1 MSRLVEWSAFVED
14 VRTGNPL
21 RELMAE
27 TGKFDGDFISCPFHS
42 ERSPSCHIFG
52 EKEEAF
58 NCFGCGA
65 TGDVFGFVQK
75 RERLDFSGAVKF
87 LAARIGRSWENDGG
101 EAFEPEFKQELE
113 NMVERRRVENLIT
126 EGAAFF
132 HRTLPTKVRAW
143 VRKQYGFD
151 DETIDRKLIGF
162 GAGDALLHWFTE
174 EQGYSEERVLQTGLF
189 VRTKDGIKGFF
200 DDRVTFP
207 YLIRGH
213 AKYMIGRKT
222 EWTSDDEWEKGKYK
236 KLLTHGEK
244 HSYVSKSVANSWFY
258 GEDDTRGTVDLLVM
272 TEGVT
277 DCVSIQMLGIKCIS
291 PVTVRFRR
299 ADLPKLLEL
308 ARGIPKVIV
317 CNDNDINSK
326 GETPGLAGAV
336 DTVGYLF
343 EHGIDARLAQLPKAA
358 GVAKIDN
365 NEYIRAALAEAKA
378 AEDPDPK
385 AFARGKLLEVYA
397 NAKSYPQYKIDE
409 VPTGLDPTE
418 LAVRLKVIFKIVA
431 TCGPVERGGYATS
444 IARRFGISKS
454 SVAQSITE
462 LLPDAERRDD
472 TAAATPVSAES
483 RGGSAANEDIVRGQ
497 IVADAEHY
505 YVKTRKWDEVI
516 STFILNPRKVVR
528 FEDEYL
534 VECGVKAKGVKSEI
548 TLQLARKAFESKRE
562 FIRSFRHPAMQWT
575 GNDDNVQS
583 LLSSLKTHELTERRG
598 IKTLGYNMTESGPV
612 WVTANYVFDAAGVVE
627 DPEVIYVDHGAP
639 LADRLVYEFP
649 EAEEVKRLAQYAM
662 PRLLTVNEAK
672 IMVPALGWWFA
683 SFLKKPIAERLGH
696 FPLLFIYG
704 TAGCGKTTIARELL
718 WPLSG
723 VSPKKNEAF
732 SCTDTMFALA
742 RNSASTAS
750 IVLPFDEFRPDM
762 GRQKIEQIQ
771 RYARRVYNGD
781 IEMRG
786 RQDQGVNQFSL
797 QAPSCIIGEARPEGD
812 PALIERLVLVNP
824 DKFAL
829 TPERAVICEELKN
842 SGHGRLAGPYI
853 QFALQQDIGTLL
865 VKSRALTDE
874 VLRRMKRGHALPHRC
889 YDNLLVV
896 VMGLHLFEAFAA
908 ENAVVLPA
916 IDYVSV
922 FNSLLDESLEGTN
935 GMVKDGFDHLIE
947 EASTLASLGL
957 LTEGREYT
965 LGENNELN
973 LFLPAVYKRY
983 VDERRKSGK
992 EDATNGMRALKKV
1005 AFEKLTGGGYIKHID
1020 KRVKFSDGGQKRC
1033 LVIDSS
1039 LVPASL
1045 DFEPFP
1051 ANSEQLHTKSSW
1063 RGEWDSTG
1071 ATHYG
1076 RN

>member
-14 VRTGNPL
+14 IRTGNPL

-27 TGKFDGDFISCPFHS
+27 TGKFDGNFISCPFHS

-65 TGDVFGFVQK
+65 TGDVFEFVQK
-75 RERLDFSGAVKF
+75 RERLDFRGAVDF

-151 DETIDRKLIGF
+151 DDTIDRKLIGF

-174 EQGYSEERVLQTGLF
+174 EQGYTEERLLQTGLF

-207 YLIRGH
+207 YMIRGR

-236 KLLTHGEK
+236 KLLTHAEK
-244 HSYVSKSVANSWFY
+244 HAYVSKSVSNSWFY

-291 PVTVRFRR
+291 PVTVRFRK
-299 ADLPKLLEL
+299 ADLAKLLEL

-317 CNDNDINSK
+317 CNDNDVNSK

-343 EHGIDARLAQLPKAA
+343 EHGIDARLAQLPKAI

-365 NEYIRAALAEAKA
+365 NEFIRAALAEAKE

-385 AFARGKLLEVYA
+385 TFARNKLLAVYA

-418 LAVRLKVIFKIVA
+418 LAVRLKAIFKIVA

-444 IARRFGISKS
+444 IARRFGISKA
-454 SVAQSITE
+454 SVSQSISE
-462 LLPDAERRDD
+462 LVPDAERRDD
-472 TAAATPVSAES
+472 EASTAAAVSADS
-483 RGGSAANEDIVRGQ
+483 RGGGAASEDIVRGQ

-516 STFILNPRKVVR
+516 STFVLNPRKVVR

-534 VECGVKAKGVKSEI
+534 IECGVKAKGVNSEI

-583 LLSSLKTHELTERRG
+583 LLSSLRTHELTERKG
-598 IKTLGYNMTESGPV
+598 IKTLGYNMTASGPV

-639 LADRLVYEFP
+639 LADRLAYEFP
-649 EAEEVKRLAQYAM
+649 EADEVKRLAQYAM

-723 VSPKKNEAF
+723 ISPKKNEAF

-842 SGHGRLAGPYI
+842 SDHGRLAGPYI
-853 QFALQQDIGTLL
+853 QFALQQDIDALL
-865 VKSRALTDE
+865 LKSRALTDE
-874 VLRRMKRGHALPHRC
+874 VLRRMQRGHALPHRC

-908 ENAVVLPA
+908 ENDAVLPA
-916 IDYVSV
+916 IDYVAV
-922 FNSLLDESLEGTN
+922 FNAMLDESLEGTN
-935 GMVKDGFDHLIE
+935 GMVKDSFDHLIE

-965 LGENNELN
+965 LGEGELN
-973 LFLPAVYKRY
+973 LFLPAIYKRY

-1020 KRVKFSDGGQKRC
+1020 KRIKFPDGGQKRC
-1033 LVIDSS
+1033 VVIDPA
-1039 LVPASL
+1039 LVPPSL
-1045 DFEPFP
+1045 DFESFP
-1051 ANSEQLHTKSSW
+1051 ANSEQLHTKNSW
-1063 RGEWDSTG
+1063 RSEWEHG
-1071 ATHYG
+1071 ATPQYG